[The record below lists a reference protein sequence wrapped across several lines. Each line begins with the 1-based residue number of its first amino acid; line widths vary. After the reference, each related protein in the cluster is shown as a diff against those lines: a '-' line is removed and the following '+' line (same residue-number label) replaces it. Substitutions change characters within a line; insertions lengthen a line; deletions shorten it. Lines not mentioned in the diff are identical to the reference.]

1 MLIRSLSIAIVISL
15 WVCLPRDVYA
25 DVYKFV
31 GQDGMVFYSQNHKPY
46 RSSIVR
52 SASTTI
58 DKLGYSHTSKFS
70 EAYDDLIQR
79 AASRH
84 GLDPALLR
92 AVIQAESSYD
102 PFAVS
107 YKGAIGL
114 MQLMPNTAMR
124 FGVWDPYDPEQNIL
138 GGARYLRE
146 LLGLFNSDV
155 QLAVAAYNAGEN
167 NVIKYGMKI
176 PPFQETQNY
185 VNKVMS
191 IYRP

>member
-1 MLIRSLSIAIVISL
+1 
-15 WVCLPRDVYA
+15 
-25 DVYKFV
+25 
-31 GQDGMVFYSQNHKPY
+31 
-46 RSSIVR
+46 
-52 SASTTI
+52 
-58 DKLGYSHTSKFS
+58 
-70 EAYDDLIQR
+70 
-79 AASRH
+79 
-84 GLDPALLR
+84 
-92 AVIQAESSYD
+92 
-102 PFAVS
+102 
-107 YKGAIGL
+107 

>member
-1 MLIRSLSIAIVISL
+1 
-15 WVCLPRDVYA
+15 
-25 DVYKFV
+25 
-31 GQDGMVFYSQNHKPY
+31 MVFYSQNHKPY

-58 DKLGYSHTSKFS
+58 DKLGYSRTSKFS